1 MGAKF
6 EIRTAEGLVLGEV
19 TTDTTGTATYP
30 IATPGVYYVKEVEQ
44 PDGYLLDE
52 TVHRVEVVEG
62 QLATLVVENA
72 PMASLVIF
80 KGDADTG
87 RGVAGAVFEVYHADG
102 AFIGRYTTDAQGEA
116 LIRPIEPGHYI
127 VREVAA
133 PDGYELPNVTEKTIT
148 VKAGQINRVTF
159 EDLAYGSLIVRLED
173 KADGHQ
179 LPNGRFQ
186 LIVAKTGEMIMEG
199 VTGNDGTIIWGN
211 LPAGDYIVK
220 QTYAPDGYTMTET
233 EIRATCLL
241 YTSRCV

>member
-1 MGAKF
+1 MVGTYTTDRAGIAFTEPLPAGNYIVTEIKAPCGYILDETHHHVEVKPDTPSILRVTNTALTGIMITKVSTVDDEPLMGAKF
-6 EIRTAEGLVLGEV
+6 EIRTAEGRVLGEV

-72 PMASLVIF
+72 PLASLVIF

-148 VKAGQINRVTF
+148 VKA
-159 EDLAYGSLIVRLED
+159 
-173 KADGHQ
+173 
-179 LPNGRFQ
+179 
-186 LIVAKTGEMIMEG
+186 
-199 VTGNDGTIIWGN
+199 
-211 LPAGDYIVK
+211 
-220 QTYAPDGYTMTET
+220 
-233 EIRATCLL
+233 CLL
-241 YTSRCV
+241 YTSPSPRDA